1 MHQQN
6 KFAEKTEFTKMAR
19 EMWAKQLRKPT
30 DGFEQESQEI
40 LREWEKESAHMLSVE
55 EIDHIW
61 NEAKKAEQAKYK
73 KEKTGEKD
81 DDSMVIER
89 NLLELRCAIEK
100 SDIRP
105 AFDTFSRSAY
115 VHVANNQVHGVETGM
130 HFLDDD
136 LIQAIRIDVIAQN
149 FFFQARKG
157 FQVAQFSARNVED
170 ALRNMAVKN
179 KFNLIEQHLE
189 ELKKEYPEPDVDYQ
203 DALIKAF
210 ALEDTDFNRWVGRYL
225 YLGMIERV
233 INPGCQMDYC
243 VILKGSG
250 GIGKSTFIKNLLPE
264 HMQEYVNT
272 NFQIQDNTRSMYM
285 SLEKRMVCEFAE
297 LHGLNRAQ
305 MENVKTI
312 ITNRVDSWDR
322 KNVKYTEQV
331 PRSCIIIGTTDKHLP
346 LNDDDNKNRRFI
358 IVESPLPLS
367 GNDEGIEWMKDQ
379 ERIRR
384 YLVAAYLDYLGGAR
398 AFDGYENHKDAI
410 LLRNE
415 ENAYIDE
422 EEEGRVREYLKTYK
436 FKGDEE
442 KIGVKMHKLID
453 HLYEESPVMAKKMT
467 TNRLGPHLRR
477 LGFEHHH
484 DRNNG
489 NTWIFPLGFFKDKSK
504 TSEHNLGKGFQMN

>member
-6 KFAEKTEFTKMAR
+6 KLAEKTEFTKLAR
-19 EMWAKQLRKPT
+19 EIWAKQLRKPS
-30 DGFEQESQEI
+30 DEFEQECQEI
-40 LREWEKESAHMLSVE
+40 LREWEKKSTYALTVE

-61 NEAKKAEQAKYK
+61 NEAKKIEQAKYK
-73 KEKTGEKD
+73 NEKTGEKD

-105 AFDTFSRSAY
+105 AFDTFSRNAY
-115 VHVANNQVHGVETGM
+115 VHVANNQIQGVETGV

-136 LIQAIRIDVIAQN
+136 LIQAIRIDAIAQN

-157 FQVAQFSARNVED
+157 FQAAQFSARNVED

-179 KFNLIEQHLE
+179 KFNLIEQHLD

-203 DALIKAF
+203 DALIEAF
-210 ALEDTDFNRWVGRYL
+210 GLEDTDFNRWVGRYL

-285 SLEKRMVCEFAE
+285 SLEKRMVCEFGE

-312 ITNRVDSWDR
+312 ITNRVDTWDR

-367 GNDEGIEWMKDQ
+367 GNDVGIKWMKDQ
-379 ERIRR
+379 ERISR

-398 AFDGYENHKDAI
+398 AYVGYEMYKDEI
-410 LLRNE
+410 LMKNE

-422 EEEGRVREYLKTYK
+422 EVDGRIREYLKTYK
-436 FKGDEE
+436 FEGDEG
-442 KIGVKMHKLID
+442 KKGVKMHKLVD
-453 HLYEESPVMAKKMT
+453 HLVDESPVMGRKMK
-467 TNRLGPHLRR
+467 TNQLGPHLRR
-477 LGFEHHH
+477 LGFERRHY
-484 DRNNG
+484 RKNG
-489 NTWIFPLGFFKDKSK
+489 NAWIFPLDFFEDRSK
-504 TSEHNLGKGFQMN
+504 TSENFQGTQLFE